1 MAYEMVMPYHL
12 HMPSYF
18 LETFT
23 EYPYVAWS
31 SKLTYFFCLVIP
43 VSFHL
48 LFPDKPTFDIGG
60 CQYGKSCRQ
69 ADSRKH

>member
-23 EYPYVAWS
+23 EYPYANMLQIVTVHV
-31 SKLTYFFCLVIP
+31 KT
-43 VSFHL
+43 
-48 LFPDKPTFDIGG
+48 
-60 CQYGKSCRQ
+60 KSGQIR
-69 ADSRKH
+69 

>member
-23 EYPYVAWS
+23 EYPYFLFCHTKK
-31 SKLTYFFCLVIP
+31 SKNFIIAVNDTH
-43 VSFHL
+43 SF
-48 LFPDKPTFDIGG
+48 
-60 CQYGKSCRQ
+60 
-69 ADSRKH
+69 

>member
-23 EYPYVAWS
+23 EYPYVNS
-31 SKLTYFFCLVIP
+31 VDQVERITGFDFFYNL
-43 VSFHL
+43 
-48 LFPDKPTFDIGG
+48 PDDIEE
-60 CQYGKSCRQ
+60 KVESN
-69 ADSRKH
+69 ANLSDW

>member
-23 EYPYVAWS
+23 EYPEEGLEQGRKEECFKNA
-31 SKLTYFFCLVIP
+31 KKMKQAGIAFDVIAQ
-43 VSFHL
+43 VTGLS
-48 LFPDKPTFDIGG
+48 IGEIA
-60 CQYGKSCRQ
+60 SL
-69 ADSRKH
+69 

>member
-23 EYPYVAWS
+23 EYPNSIAGIYFLDGIAPLIQC
-31 SKLTYFFCLVIP
+31 KLPIL
-43 VSFHL
+43 FH
-48 LFPDKPTFDIGG
+48 
-60 CQYGKSCRQ
+60 
-69 ADSRKH
+69 

>member
-23 EYPYVAWS
+23 EYPEGIHNTLDTLIFT
-31 SKLTYFFCLVIP
+31 K
-43 VSFHL
+43 
-48 LFPDKPTFDIGG
+48 
-60 CQYGKSCRQ
+60 RQ
-69 ADSRKH
+69 SIIF

>member
-23 EYPYVAWS
+23 EYPYLQNLFQYQLLLK
-31 SKLTYFFCLVIP
+31 KL
-43 VSFHL
+43 
-48 LFPDKPTFDIGG
+48 KPRN
-60 CQYGKSCRQ
+60 YE
-69 ADSRKH
+69 

>member
-23 EYPYVAWS
+23 EYPTNNPESDLRRALINFPTDS
-31 SKLTYFFCLVIP
+31 SDL
-43 VSFHL
+43 
-48 LFPDKPTFDIGG
+48 
-60 CQYGKSCRQ
+60 QE
-69 ADSRKH
+69 